1 MANPLW
7 KVGMKSANPGGRPKD
22 SIRTPKGMLERFLLK
37 ALKPSELKGLYERLP
52 DREKASFIV
61 QTLPYIMPRQSSVD
75 GMSAQD
81 VDKIYSEIMQTLNS
95 NGNAA
100 TG

>member
-7 KVGMKSANPGGRPKD
+7 KVGMKSANPAGRPKD
-22 SIRTPKGMLERFLLK
+22 SVRTPKGMLERFLLK
-37 ALKPSELKGLYERLP
+37 ALKPSELKRLYERLP
-52 DREKASFIV
+52 DKEKASFIV

-81 VDKIYSEIMQTLNS
+81 VDKIYSEIMATLNNHS
-95 NGNAA
+95 DAA
-100 TG
+100 IG